1 MLRLERDAWSRF
13 KLLRQATHE
22 CLPRHSP
29 NLASRMYRTT
39 VLKVPVAES
48 AYLKGAIGG
57 SIGSFLTFLT
67 VTMLGVR
74 AYTVGPDTRYIEAFP
89 TDV

>member
-1 MLRLERDAWSRF
+1 
-13 KLLRQATHE
+13 
-22 CLPRHSP
+22 
-29 NLASRMYRTT
+29 MYRTT